1 MPDYLTDT
9 ATVTWDE
16 STPDQVKANIPD
28 GAVTYAKLQDVSAAS
43 KLLGRGSAAGSGD
56 VQEITVGT
64 GLSMSG
70 TTLIAT
76 NVGDVAGPASSTDN
90 AIARFDLATGKL
102 LQDSGVL
109 ISDANAI
116 TPAASDAG
124 ALGTT
129 ALMWSDAF
137 FASGAVLNF
146 NAGNYTVTH
155 SAGSLAFS
163 GAASFGGNVS
173 VTGTIGTTG
182 GFITGNPSANDTVAL
197 GTGLLSWSDLFLAS
211 GAVINFANSNY
222 TITHTSGTL
231 TYSGGLT
238 VAGAFV
244 AQAAASF
251 TNTGFRIFDTNASH
265 SLIFSPGSDLSANR
279 TLTITTGDA
288 DRTLTLSGNLTV
300 SGAATM
306 PAGTAAVLSGGQVLT
321 GGFGATSADLGTVSS
336 GTTTLAF
343 ATANIQRYINGGAH
357 TLAPPSSNEG
367 TLVVQV
373 TNNGSAGAVTTSG
386 WTRVT
391 GDAFTTTNG
400 DDFMLYCSRVN
411 GFSHL
416 HITAL
421 Q

>member
-1 MPDYLTDT
+1 MTMALSFSSNGG
-9 ATVTWDE
+9 ARF
-16 STPDQVKANIPD
+16 S
-28 GAVTYAKLQDVSAAS
+28 AVTSLDWDNIIGKPD
-43 KLLGRGSAAGSGD
+43 
-56 VQEITVGT
+56 ITT
-64 GLSMSG
+64 
-70 TTLIAT
+70 
-76 NVGDVAGPASSTDN
+76 GPAVSTEH
-90 AIARFDLATGKL
+90 AIARYADAEGVIEDSEVLID
-102 LQDSGVL
+102 DSG
-109 ISDANAI
+109 NI
-116 TPAASDAG
+116 TPVTSDAG
-124 ALGTT
+124 SLGTS
-129 ALMWSDAF
+129 AVPWSDAF
-137 FASGAVLNF
+137 LASGGVLDWNAGDVTVTHSANALAF
-146 NAGNYTVTH
+146 AGATSGYTFDAKLLLPTGIALDFSAGNYTVTH
-155 SAGSLAFS
+155 SAGNLAFS
-163 GAASFGGNVS
+163 GAVSVGGNAS

-182 GFITGNPSANDTVAL
+182 GFTTGNPSANDTVAL
-197 GTGLLSWSDLFLAS
+197 GTGLLSWSDMFLAS

-222 TITHTSGTL
+222 TVTHSSGTL

-244 AQAAASF
+244 AQGAASF

-265 SLIFSPGSDLSANR
+265 SLIFTPGSDLTANR
-279 TLTITTGDA
+279 TLTITTGDS
-288 DRTLTLSGNLTV
+288 DRTFTLSGNLTV
-300 SGAATM
+300 SGTATI

-367 TLVVQV
+367 TIVVQV
-373 TNNGSAGAVTTSG
+373 TNNASAGAVTVSG

-391 GDAFTTTNG
+391 GDVMTTTNG